1 MISTDRRI
9 FGYKLR
15 PKFIRCLRGTSHLS
29 VTPDKMTPCKMPC
42 YFHAR
47 KQYFKNTLFH
57 YRLGQWHFSLNL
69 STVPKALPF
78 FALCFVSTLCDS
90 STCTAA
96 RDEGKLPLPFC
107 AFLFQNHSPTAGLVA
122 EVLPAYRTFS
132 FPELSWLGVLK
143 ASKKSK

>member
-29 VTPDKMTPCKMPC
+29 VTPIKWHHVKCPFISMQESSILK
-42 YFHAR
+42 
-47 KQYFKNTLFH
+47 TLFH
-57 YRLGQWHFSLNL
+57 YRLGQWHFCLNL

-78 FALCFVSTLCDS
+78 FALCFVCTLCDS